1 MRFLPT
7 LVYKGWVYA
16 KLKREREEQR
26 FLPLLAPMDGRYYE
40 FCASPKVVMPLL
52 TQQKLRF
59 PQGLPYLGGWQK
71 QISERWYV
79 AWLGCL
85 TTKEVDFDHQ
95 KGPGWQ
101 LLESLPEWYRVSW
114 KQHTLV
120 ADNTVVE
127 ANDVVKNLSLFL
139 EGQDDLWSQKSCLS
153 LGWCSISLCW

>member
-1 MRFLPT
+1 MRLLPIW
-7 LVYKGWVYA
+7 VYKGWAYA
-16 KLKREREEQR
+16 KLKHGREEQR

-85 TTKEVDFDHQ
+85 PTKEVYFNHQ
-95 KGPGWQ
+95 EGPGWQ

-114 KQHTLV
+114 KQHPHIV
-120 ADNTVVE
+120 SNTWLE
-127 ANDVVKNLSLFL
+127 DKDAVKALGLLL
-139 EGQDDLWSQKSCLS
+139 EGQSDLWNQESCVS